1 MRYTRVPFFKR
12 ITTWLATLA
21 VPPYYGR
28 VYLANLFAHGYISR
42 LATIHHSALNCGS
55 NVFIDDGVL
64 IYQDTDGGPVKLS
77 DGVHVHRE
85 TILQNGK
92 GGDITIGPHTHI
104 QPRCIFSAYHG
115 SINIGSHVEIA
126 AYCTFYSYNHGFR
139 NNQLIRRQQLQSKG
153 PICIGDDVWL
163 GVGTV
168 VLDGVTIGRGAV
180 IGAGAVVTS
189 NIPELTIA
197 AGVPAKIIGTRPYQQ
212 SQRVSTL
219 LKEANVP
226 ENPTSS

>member
-1 MRYTRVPFFKR
+1 MRYTRVPVFKR

-28 VYLANLFAHGYISR
+28 VYLANFFAHGYISR
-42 LATIHHSALNCGS
+42 LALIHHAELTFGS
-55 NVFIDDGVL
+55 NVYIDDRVL
-64 IYQDTDGGPVKLS
+64 IYGDTDAGPVELG
-77 DGVHVHRE
+77 DGVHLHRE

-92 GGDITIGPHTHI
+92 GGSISIGPHTHI
-104 QPRCIFSAYHG
+104 QPRCIFSAYQG
-115 SINIGSHVEIA
+115 AINIGSHVEIA
-126 AYCTFYSYNHGFR
+126 AYCTFYSYNHGFQ
-139 NNQLIRRQQLQSKG
+139 NNQFIRQQPLQSKG

-189 NIPELTIA
+189 NIPELAIA
-197 AGVPAKIIGTRPYQQ
+197 AGVPAKIIGTRPNQQ
-212 SQRVSTL
+212 SQCDSI
-219 LKEANVP
+219 
-226 ENPTSS
+226 